1 MRLWELCWRWGWTSR
16 VSRDEMQVFSSWAS
30 WCLLLWRTEW
40 GLRQPADAK
49 CLLNFVKEV
58 SLCFCVT
65 WNHYLTSLFPPLPR
79 LMLMFLPPAAVDQQ
93 VPVCWCVLCVM
104 ANVNRVIVKK
114 LLLGWNRWHLPT
126 TAKPAFQTYI
136 PSSEHR
142 TDPSSADALIP
153 VSTRA
158 LGACGRGPVFE
169 L

>member
-1 MRLWELCWRWGWTSR
+1 MGLWELCWRWGWTSR
-16 VSRDEMQVFSSWAS
+16 VSSDKMQVFSSWAS

-49 CLLNFVKEV
+49 CLLNFIKDV

-104 ANVNRVIVKK
+104 ANVNRVIVKSCCWVGTVGTCQQQQNQLFK
-114 LLLGWNRWHLPT
+114 HTFPALSTGLTLLQPT
-126 TAKPAFQTYI
+126 L
-136 PSSEHR
+136 SSQSPR
-142 TDPSSADALIP
+142 VP
-153 VSTRA
+153 
-158 LGACGRGPVFE
+158 
-169 L
+169 